1 MQSASG
7 WLAPESQPSSPQGLL
22 HQSINLLDGS
32 VLLGSEGEIHD
43 RDVRGWHTSLIP
55 MRLFLEI
62 GYCKATTMKHG
73 LTRAD
78 LSDQNPWSR
87 LMRELNICIEGRKA
101 IPVNLPLVLGST
113 SPTALAAPETN
124 GCGLNQGDLPRE
136 PEGCG
141 SYFSQLYHATPY

>member
-87 LMRELNICIEGRKA
+87 LMRELNICIKGRKA
-101 IPVNLPLVLGST
+101 MPVNLPLVLGST

-124 GCGLNQGDLPRE
+124 GCGLNQGDLPKTT
-136 PEGCG
+136 
-141 SYFSQLYHATPY
+141 Y

>member
-43 RDVRGWHTSLIP
+43 RDVRGWHTSLIH

-62 GYCKATTMKHG
+62 GYSTSFHHEA
-73 LTRAD
+73 RAD
-78 LSDQNPWSR
+78 LSDKNAWSR
-87 LMRELNICIEGRKA
+87 LTRELNICIKKRKA
-101 IPVNLPLVLGST
+101 MPVNLPLVLGST
-113 SPTALAAPETN
+113 SPTALAAPEQM
-124 GCGLNQGDLPRE
+124 GVD
-136 PEGCG
+136 
-141 SYFSQLYHATPY
+141 